1 MSSNKKS
8 SLNDEIVVSA
18 ASAFNQNHR
27 VQVRQNHRTIS
38 SPLVNPLIYKDIESL
53 NGQ

>member
-27 VQVRQNHRTIS
+27 VQVRQKCSTIS
-38 SPLVNPLIYKDIESL
+38 SPIVNPHTYQDIESL
-53 NGQ
+53 RCQ